1 MIIYRMN
8 NGNPMKIMLKRAE
21 MQKAHK
27 ICQQN
32 EFETDFA
39 DRYRSRFIDGIGLC
53 NLPPENLLE
62 QPDILKKAY
71 AYYQEMQDCNVAY
84 NDTMAAVINKVN
96 LTNTT
101 YSVILKTLSL
111 FV

>member
-53 NLPPENLLE
+53 NLPPREPFRTTGYPKKSIRLLPGDARL
-62 QPDILKKAY
+62 Q
-71 AYYQEMQDCNVAY
+71 C
-84 NDTMAAVINKVN
+84 
-96 LTNTT
+96 
-101 YSVILKTLSL
+101 SL
-111 FV
+111 